1 MLSVAGKPSICSYL
15 HYGRSSRG
23 NSIRQHGPRFDCP
36 WHRLPYRRWH
46 VPLSS
51 PRAHRQWLEALRG
64 WHMDFPRLWVT
75 HVQYVMKPVAISSRS
90 ARFSASRGGFARE
103 HLLVVALSAV
113 RGATQRHQESR
124 RTSPR
129 PATRPARMGSY
140 LQYIRWSV
148 GDVVTART
156 PRGSVELSRVCCS
169 SHSVPCSSQCEDP
182 WGLIKHRN
190 AICGWKALDM

>member
-1 MLSVAGKPSICSYL
+1 MQRHQPGSTRV
-15 HYGRSSRG
+15 RSSAASDVYKG
-23 NSIRQHGPRFDCP
+23 TVPALTAHGIACP
-36 WHRLPYRRWH
+36 IYRRWH
-46 VPLSS
+46 VPLSL

-64 WHMDFPRLWVT
+64 WHMSFPRLWVT

-129 PATRPARMGSY
+129 PATRPALMGSY

-156 PRGSVELSRVCCS
+156 PRGSVKLSRVAAAATLFR
-169 SHSVPCSSQCEDP
+169 VPRSARIPGD
-182 WGLIKHRN
+182 
-190 AICGWKALDM
+190 

>member
-1 MLSVAGKPSICSYL
+1 MV
-15 HYGRSSRG
+15 GRRC
-23 NSIRQHGPRFDCP
+23 RDRPHAPWECPRFDCP

-124 RTSPR
+124 RTSRR
-129 PATRPARMGSY
+129 PATRPIRMGSY

-148 GDVVTART
+148 GDVVTACT
-156 PRGSVELSRVCCS
+156 PRGSVELPRVCCS

-190 AICGWKALDM
+190 AIYGWKALDM